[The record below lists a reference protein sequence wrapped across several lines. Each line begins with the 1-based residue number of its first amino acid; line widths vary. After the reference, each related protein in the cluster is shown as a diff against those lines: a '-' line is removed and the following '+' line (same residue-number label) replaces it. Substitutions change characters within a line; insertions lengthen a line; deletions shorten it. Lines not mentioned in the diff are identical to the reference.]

1 MHLHIFITYF
11 TCQRRKSNKCME
23 RRNEDKEEE
32 ALPLTNEDIRRLVQ
46 EYCREEQCIREAKM
60 EIRRD
65 VILQYRVPQ
74 N

>member
-1 MHLHIFITYF
+1 
-11 TCQRRKSNKCME
+11 ME